1 MVLLDSFKN
10 YYTILN
16 VPEAASCDEIKAA
29 FRRMAKLYAPD
40 RNPDPSV
47 VRRFEDILET

>member
-1 MVLLDSFKN
+1 MLDSFKN

-29 FRRMAKLYAPD
+29 FRRMAKLYVPRLRLAAM
-40 RNPDPSV
+40 SSK
-47 VRRFEDILET
+47 